1 MMRVWYSLDILSD
14 AKEGAGL
21 RCLSVEEILLTAV
34 LVMHSLSRGKR
45 RKLRELSAVWNV
57 QL

>member
-21 RCLSVEEILLTAV
+21 RCLRVEEILLIAV
-34 LVMHSLSRGKR
+34 LVMHTEQRKR
-45 RKLRELSAVWNV
+45 REEG
-57 QL
+57 